1 MAEKMSARAA
11 PRVVFGAGDEAGA
24 NRVELDI
31 PCSGECVSVV
41 HDVTSEAALPK
52 VTAPASRLLISVV

>member
-24 NRVELDI
+24 NGVELDI

-41 HDVTSEAALPK
+41 HDVRSEAALPK